1 MSVDQSPTRAP
12 VRPPTTGLRTSPLR
26 ALLLRVHFWAGLLV
40 GPFLLV
46 AALSGFLYTLTPSIE
61 PVLYR
66 DVLTVPAAPTSLPLA
81 DQIAAGQAAVPGA
94 ELSSVRPAPTPA
106 DTTRVIFAAPDLG
119 DSSHYRT
126 AFVDPH
132 TGAVTGVLPTYGG
145 SQALPLREWVDQLH
159 DNLHLGDPGRLYAEL
174 AASWLW
180 VLALGGL
187 VLWVGMWRRR
197 RASVR
202 ALVLPRNATGRRARL
217 LSWHGTVGLW
227 SVIGLLFLAATGLTW
242 STYAGANVTA
252 LRGAL
257 AWDTPSPAATLPGA
271 TAGADATGEHAGH
284 AATGGMAGMDM
295 GSMPGAPAVPAPA
308 APPASVD
315 PAAGIDAAYSA
326 ALRAGLTAPMEIVP
340 SAEPGA
346 TTSVA
351 EISRVVS
358 GSDPVVGPLQ
368 GLRAS
373 AHLDAVA
380 VDPSSGTVVDT
391 VRFADWPL
399 MAKLARWGVDA
410 HMGMLFGVANQVV
423 LAALAL
429 GLACG
434 IVWGS
439 VLWWR
444 RGPGRR
450 GGTVPPRGAFLAL
463 SWPWRAG
470 VLAATVLVAVAL
482 PLLGASLLIFLAADA
497 ASGGRRPAV
506 EERRVP
512 SVR

>member
-1 MSVDQSPTRAP
+1 MSVDQSPTP
-12 VRPPTTGLRTSPLR
+12 TTVRPPSPGLRTSPLR
-26 ALLLRVHFWAGLLV
+26 ALLLRVHFWSGLIV

-61 PVLYR
+61 PLLYR
-66 DVLTVPAAPTSLPLA
+66 SVLTVPAAPSSLPLA
-81 DQIAAGQAAVPGA
+81 VQVAAGQAAVPGA
-94 ELSSVRPAPTPA
+94 ELSSVRPAPTPT
-106 DTTRVIFAAPDLG
+106 DTTRVIFSAPDLG

-132 TGAVTGVLPTYGG
+132 TGAVTGVLHTYGG

-197 RASVR
+197 RASAR
-202 ALVLPRNATGRRARL
+202 ALLLPRNATGRRARL

-227 SVIGLLFLAATGLTW
+227 AVIGLLFLAATGLTW

-252 LRGAL
+252 LRGL
-257 AWDTPSPAATLPGA
+257 MAWDTPSPASSVPGA
-271 TAGADATGEHAGH
+271 VPTTGAGSAEHAGH
-284 AATGGMAGMDM
+284 AGMAGMAGM
-295 GSMPGAPAVPAPA
+295 ETGPAPTVPA
-308 APPASVD
+308 APPTATPQAVE
-315 PAAGIDAAYSA
+315 AAYAA
-326 ALRAGLTAPMEIVP
+326 ALRAGLSGPMEVVP
-340 SAEPGA
+340 ASEPGA
-346 TTSVA
+346 TTGVA

-358 GSDPVVGPLQ
+358 GSDPVVGPLE
-368 GLRAS
+368 GLRNS
-373 AHLDAVA
+373 THLDAVA
-380 VDPSSGTVVDT
+380 IDPSSGTVIDT

-399 MAKLARWGVDA
+399 AAKLARWGVDA
-410 HMGMLFGVANQVV
+410 HMGMLFGVANQIV

-463 SWPWRAG
+463 SRPWQVGVVAG
-470 VLAATVLVAVAL
+470 TVLVAAAL
-482 PLLGASLLIFLAADA
+482 PLLGASLLIALAADA
-497 ASGGRRPAV
+497 AAAGGQDRRAAASPAAGA
-506 EERRVP
+506 
-512 SVR
+512 S

>member
-1 MSVDQSPTRAP
+1 MSVDQSPAPTP
-12 VRPPTTGLRTSPLR
+12 VRPPTTGLRTSPVR
-26 ALLLRVHFWAGLLV
+26 ALLLRVHFWSGLLV

-46 AALSGFLYTLTPSIE
+46 AALSGFLYTLTPSLE
-61 PVLYR
+61 PLLYR
-66 DVLTVPAAPTSLPLA
+66 DVLTVPAAPTSLPLSA
-81 DQIAAGQAAVPGA
+81 QVAAGQAAVPGA
-94 ELSSVRPAPTPA
+94 ELSSVRPAPTPT

-119 DSSHYRT
+119 DASHYRT

-197 RASVR
+197 RSSAR
-202 ALVLPRNATGRRARL
+202 ALLLPRNATGRRARL

-227 SVIGLLFLAATGLTW
+227 AVVGLLFLAATGLTW

-252 LRGAL
+252 LRGAMS
-257 AWDTPSPAATLPGA
+257 WDTPSVTSSA
-271 TAGADATGEHAGH
+271 GEHAGH
-284 AATGGMAGMDM
+284 AGMDTGGVPTTGA
-295 GSMPGAPAVPAPA
+295 APAPL
-308 APPASVD
+308 
-315 PAAGIDAAYSA
+315 DAAFA
-326 ALRAGLTAPMEIVP
+326 AAQRAGLTGPLEIVP
-340 SAEPGA
+340 GVGA
-346 TTSVA
+346 GESTSVA

-358 GSDPVVGPLQ
+358 GSDPVVGPLE

-373 AHLDAVA
+373 THLDAVA
-380 VDPSSGTVVDT
+380 VDPASGTVIDT

-399 MAKLARWGVDA
+399 AAKLARWGVDA
-410 HMGMLFGVANQVV
+410 HMGMLFGVLNQVV

-434 IVWGS
+434 VVWGT

-463 SWPWRAG
+463 SRPWQVG
-470 VLAATVLVAVAL
+470 VVVGTLLVAVAL
-482 PLLGASLLIFLAADA
+482 PVLGVSLLVFLAVDTA
-497 ASGGRRPAV
+497 AAAVRGRRTGRRPVA
-506 EERRVP
+506 RGT
-512 SVR
+512 

>member
-1 MSVDQSPTRAP
+1 MSVDQSPTPTTAA
-12 VRPPTTGLRTSPLR
+12 PPTRGPGTSPLR
-26 ALLLRVHFWAGLLV
+26 ALLLRVHFWSGLIV

-61 PVLYR
+61 PLLYR
-66 DVLTVPAAPTSLPLA
+66 GVLTVPAAPSSLPLA
-81 DQIAAGQAAVPGA
+81 AQVAAGQAAVPGA
-94 ELSSVRPAPTPA
+94 ELSSVRPAPTPT

-187 VLWVGMWRRR
+187 VLWVGRWRRR
-197 RASVR
+197 RASAR
-202 ALVLPRNATGRRARL
+202 ALLLPRAASGRRARL

-227 SVIGLLFLAATGLTW
+227 AVIGLLFLAATGLTW

-252 LRGAL
+252 LRGAM
-257 AWDTPSPAATLPGA
+257 AWDTPSVTSS
-271 TAGADATGEHAGH
+271 TGEHA
-284 AATGGMAGMDM
+284 GMAGMDM
-295 GSMPGAPAVPAPA
+295 GPTPAAPAPA
-308 APPASVD
+308 ILPEAVE
-315 PAAGIDAAYSA
+315 AAHTS
-326 ALRAGLTAPMEIVP
+326 ALRAGLTGPLEVVP
-340 SAEPGA
+340 ATEPGG
-346 TTSVA
+346 TTTVG

-358 GSDPVVGPLQ
+358 GSDPVVGPLE
-368 GLRAS
+368 GLRNS
-373 AHLDAVA
+373 THLDAVA
-380 VDPSSGTVVDT
+380 VDPSSGTVIDT
-391 VRFADWPL
+391 VHFADWPL
-399 MAKLARWGVDA
+399 AAKLARWGVDA
-410 HMGMLFGVANQVV
+410 HMGMLFGLANQIV

-429 GLACG
+429 GLTCG
-434 IVWGS
+434 IVWGY

-450 GGTVPPRGAFLAL
+450 GGTAPPRGAFLAL
-463 SWPWRAG
+463 SRPWQVGVVAG
-470 VLAATVLVAVAL
+470 TVLVAAAL
-482 PLLGASLLIFLAADA
+482 PLLGASLVIALAADA
-497 ASGGRRPAV
+497 AAAGGQDRRAAARPTAGA
-506 EERRVP
+506 
-512 SVR
+512 S

>member
-1 MSVDQSPTRAP
+1 MSVDQSPARTP
-12 VRPPTTGLRTSPLR
+12 TRPPTTGLRTSPLR

-66 DVLTVPAAPTSLPLA
+66 GVLTVPASPTTLPLA
-81 DQIAAGQAAVPGA
+81 AQVAAGRAALPGA
-94 ELSSVRPAPTPA
+94 ELSSVRPAPTPT

-174 AASWLW
+174 AASWLG

-197 RASVR
+197 RASAR
-202 ALVLPRNATGRRARL
+202 ALLLPRNATGRRARL

-227 SVIGLLFLAATGLTW
+227 SVVGLLFLAATGLTW

-271 TAGADATGEHAGH
+271 TAAADATGEHA
-284 AATGGMAGMDM
+284 GMAGMDM
-295 GSMPGAPAVPAPA
+295 GSMPGAPAALPAP
-308 APPASVD
+308 VD
-315 PAAGIDAAYSA
+315 PAAGIDAAYAA
-326 ALRAGLTAPMEIVP
+326 ALRAGLTGPMEIVP
-340 SAEPGA
+340 ATAPGA

-358 GSDPVVGPLQ
+358 GSDPVVGPVE

-373 AHLDAVA
+373 THLDAVA
-380 VDPSSGTVVDT
+380 VDPASGTVVDT

-434 IVWGS
+434 IVWGT

-463 SWPWRAG
+463 SRPWQVG
-470 VLAATVLVAVAL
+470 VVAVTVLVAAAL

-497 ASGGRRPAV
+497 AAGGPRPVPV
-506 EERRVP
+506 ERGDL
-512 SVR
+512 SVG